1 MTHTHVQ
8 NSEEQVKKAKRIAA
22 AAAGSYHTGIE
33 DLAENHDDYFA
44 DSIDAENP

>member
-1 MTHTHVQ
+1 MTRTQIQ
-8 NSEEQVKKAKRIAA
+8 NSEGQAKKAKRIAA

-33 DLAENHDDYFA
+33 DLAENHDDHFA